1 MSDLDFWSE
10 SELNIWSVWYRDA
23 DAAAVREQLDPGEVE
38 DARAKALK
46 RDMRALRARAKQYKH
61 IAKEAHKAGDLDGT
75 TTARRLRELCRR
87 ILKDSQQDAYK
98 IIDHE
103 EMRDNKSRPRDAL
116 DSYTYDGCAHEMRRE
131 PTAVSAQVR
140 DAAWPPV
147 LDYPEIALLLPDLS
161 QR

>member
-10 SELNIWSVWYRDA
+10 SKLNIWSVWYRDA

-38 DARAKALK
+38 DARAKALS
-46 RDMRALRARAKQYKH
+46 RDMRALREREKQYKH
-61 IAKEAHKAGDLDGT
+61 IVKEARKAGDLGRT
-75 TTARRLRELCRR
+75 TTAKRLRELCRQIINASKR
-87 ILKDSQQDAYK
+87 DAYK

-103 EMRDNKSRPRDAL
+103 EMRDNKSHPRDAL

-131 PTAVSAQVR
+131 PTAVSTQVR